1 MQFSEVSRASPI
13 NNRESRRESWPPHP
27 VNPGYNNPFHDP
39 ISPGLLSCFSGRRS
53 NFQPKI
59 RRGNTARGPTRGEN
73 RVCGEREGRRYRD
86 LSKPCGTWKK
96 RDRAG
101 APLGLEENCGIDRG

>member
-1 MQFSEVSRASPI
+1 MQFSEVSSASPI

-59 RRGNTARGPTRGEN
+59 RRGNTLAARLGEEIVYVGGGKVDDIGIYQSPVERGRN
-73 RVCGEREGRRYRD
+73 V
-86 LSKPCGTWKK
+86 T
-96 RDRAG
+96 
-101 APLGLEENCGIDRG
+101 APVLH